1 MNRKLTEAI
10 TRLGAL
16 PEDRQEAAAALLLEF
31 LDREEVPTFT
41 REELA
46 ELELYLDEL
55 AAEEMV
61 TNFFARARSQR
72 NRSRS

>member
-10 TRLGAL
+10 MRLSAL
-16 PEDRQEAAAALLLEF
+16 PEERQKVAAALLLEF

-61 TNFFARARSQR
+61 TNFFGRARSQR